1 MPVGNAKGLSEC
13 IIPLYPYPKSNRQKL
28 LRFSASFAD
37 RKAYMQNAETIG
49 KGQKAMTM
57 RETVEIIRES
67 PLWETLSVGEK
78 MEAIVHAIDSITGA
92 QENRREEVDIS
103 DIIGEI
109 FRDNNA

>member
-1 MPVGNAKGLSEC
+1 MPRACQSV
-13 IIPLYPYPKSNRQKL
+13 LYLKPNRQIL
-28 LRFSASFAD
+28 LRFSAPFTDKKAD
-37 RKAYMQNAETIG
+37 RQKAGTIG

-78 MEAIVHAIDSITGA
+78 MDAIVHAIEIVTGR

-109 FRDNNA
+109 FTDKNA